1 MSAAVTIIWLLEEIS
16 KALVTQYEASEL
28 LNVFFS
34 VLIKKEDHKQ
44 CICGMD
50 KYLFAA

>member
-1 MSAAVTIIWLLEEIS
+1 MSAAVTIIWLLEQIN
-16 KALVTQYEASEL
+16 KALVTQYEASDL

-34 VLIKKEDHKQ
+34 VLIRKDQKQ